1 MKIEQDFLSSL
12 NKNQRQAVEH
22 KNGPVLVV
30 AGPGSGKTR
39 VITSRIAN
47 LIINNNVQG
56 YQIAA
61 LTFTNKAAKEMKQR
75 IEELIPNQNH
85 NMFVGTFHSFCAL
98 ILRRDGDK
106 IGLDRSFVIYDD
118 IDQIACI
125 KMIMEELNIDSEKY
139 PPRAILSTISKSK
152 SKLLDVEA
160 FRVSKTNYFEEIVHR
175 IYERYQSQ
183 LFKTPAVDFDDLL
196 LLTVKLFQSRKDVKL
211 AYQERFQQVL
221 VDEFQDTNTSQYAI
235 AKMLTETHQNI
246 CVVGDPDQSIYS
258 WRNADIRNI
267 LSFQSDFPKSKVI
280 ALEENYRSTQTILNA
295 AQSIIT
301 QNKNRVEKDL
311 WTNNGKGTRIS
322 SYEAYNDK
330 EEAMFVISQIKNI
343 IANYPLTLRDC
354 AIMYRVNAQSR
365 SIEEVCL
372 QTETPYQIVGSLKF
386 YQRQEIKDTIA
397 YLRVAINPS
406 DNISLLRI
414 INNPPRGIG
423 TKTIDHLLW
432 VSKSRE
438 LSLYQTISQMV
449 SDQKLNTGLNQRAIK
464 ALIAFKDMVDKIVNH
479 VQNEPFIDFIKLVL
493 SSSGYQK
500 HIVNKPDRG
509 QERWENIQEFINIA
523 NEFQDLNQDQG
534 LEEFLE
540 SISLM
545 TDTDNL
551 SDGDDK
557 ITLITLHQSKGLE
570 FPVVFI
576 IGMEEGLLPHSRSME
591 NESEMEEE
599 RRLCYVGM
607 TRAKQI
613 LYLVRAFRRGFAG
626 NFGPTIPSRFLS
638 EIPENLIRHPFEMS
652 NKSNSSDFD
661 PESYHLNTNNQLF
674 DNISSPEPIDESLE
688 INKFDKIIH
697 DTFGEGI
704 VMETKPTSNDVELT
718 IVFKD
723 GGGVKRFLG
732 SIAPIKKQ

>member
-1 MKIEQDFLSSL
+1 MKIEQEFLSSL
-12 NKNQRQAVEH
+12 NTNQRQAVEH
-22 KNGPVLVV
+22 TQGPVLVV

-47 LIINNNVQG
+47 LIINNNVHA

-61 LTFTNKAAKEMKQR
+61 LTFTNKAAKEMKHR
-75 IEELIPNQNH
+75 IEELIPNPNN

-98 ILRRDGDK
+98 VLRRDGDK
-106 IGLDRSFVIYDD
+106 IGLDRRFVIYDD
-118 IDQIACI
+118 TDQIACI
-125 KMIMEELNIDSEKY
+125 KMIMEELNIDSERY

-152 SKLLDVEA
+152 SKLMDVEGFKA
-160 FRVSKTNYFEEIVHR
+160 SKNNYFEEIVLR
-175 IYERYQSQ
+175 IFERYQTQ
-183 LFKTPAVDFDDLL
+183 LLKTPAVDFDDLL
-196 LLTVKLFQSRKDVKL
+196 LLTVKLFKSRKDVKES
-211 AYQERFQQVL
+211 YQERFQQVL
-221 VDEFQDTNTSQYAI
+221 VDEFQDTNTSQYEI

-267 LSFQSDFPKSKVI
+267 LSFQSDFPNAKVI

-311 WTNNGKGTRIS
+311 WTNNDKGTRVS

-330 EEAMFVISQIKNI
+330 EEAMFVIRQIRNI

-354 AIMYRVNAQSR
+354 AVMYRVNAQSR
-365 SIEEVCL
+365 SLEEICL

-397 YLRVAINPS
+397 YLRVAINTS
-406 DNISLLRI
+406 DNVSLMRI

-432 VSKSRE
+432 ISQNQE
-438 LSLYQTISQMV
+438 LSLYETLSQTITGEENS
-449 SDQKLNTGLNQRAIK
+449 TGLNQRAIK
-464 ALIAFKDMVDKIVNH
+464 SLTAFKNLVDQIVDV
-479 VQNEPFIDFIKLVL
+479 VQNEPLIDFIKFVL
-493 SSSGYQK
+493 SCSGYQK

-509 QERWENIQEFINIA
+509 QEHWENIQEFINIA
-523 NEFQDLNQDQG
+523 NEFQDLNPEQG
-534 LEEFLE
+534 IEEFLE

-551 SDGDDK
+551 SEQEDK
-557 ITLITLHQSKGLE
+557 LTLITLHQSKGLE
-570 FPVVFI
+570 FPVVFM

-591 NESEMEEE
+591 DEQEMEEE

-613 LYLVRAFRRGFAG
+613 LYLVRAFKRGFGG
-626 NFGPTIPSRFLS
+626 NFGPTIPSRFIS
-638 EIPENLIRHPFEMS
+638 EIPDHLIRHPFENS
-652 NKSNSSDFD
+652 DVPNLPVFDIESNSHTRNKPKIDSIKTQESLTKSLDFD
-661 PESYHLNTNNQLF
+661 
-674 DNISSPEPIDESLE
+674 
-688 INKFDKIIH
+688 KGDKITH
-697 DTFGEGI
+697 EAFGEGI
-704 VMETKPTSNDVELT
+704 VMEIKPTSNDVELT

-723 GGGVKRFLG
+723 GAGVKRFLG
-732 SIAPIKKQ
+732 SIAPIKKK